1 MKLEAELDNKANTM
15 ILILANF
22 PQRNPIFVFPRLRQ
36 DPKHEP
42 MDDIIVIRN
51 PILVTVGLRR
61 DPKPEQM
68 DDTKCMIPLLEVIGS
83 RCGPK
88 HKIIDDAKHMN
99 PMLMVIQSRRD
110 RNRNPLDEIPVC
122 LDCFV
127 MMFCWVFFFPPSKEG
142 GTFALVSWRA
152 TFHVLPS

>member
-1 MKLEAELDNKANTM
+1 
-15 ILILANF
+15 
-22 PQRNPIFVFPRLRQ
+22 
-36 DPKHEP
+36 

-68 DDTKCMIPLLEVIGS
+68 DDTKSMIPLLEVIGS

-99 PMLMVIQSRRD
+99 PMLMVIRSRRD
-110 RNRNPLDEIPVC
+110 RNQNPLGGIPVC
-122 LDCFV
+122 LDCFT
-127 MMFCWVFFFPPSKEG
+127 MMFSWVFFLPPSKEG
-142 GTFALVSWRA
+142 GLLRWFLDERLSMLFV
-152 TFHVLPS
+152 PS